1 MDLEYDSAAA
11 MAAATPLILLSIAIG
26 IVTIVALWK
35 VYLKAGEPGWAS
47 IVPFYNTY
55 VLFRIAGFNPWL
67 FLLMLIPLVNVVM
80 AILVSLRIGTAF
92 GKNALWSVFLLV
104 IFPTV
109 GYLILGFGSPQYVRA
124 RIV

>member
-1 MDLEYDSAAA
+1 MIRDGSGE
-11 MAAATPLILLSIAIG
+11 PLPILVQFGLNFPEMH
-26 IVTIVALWK
+26 VE
-35 VYLKAGEPGWAS
+35 AGEPGWAS
-47 IVPFYNTY
+47 IVPFYSTY

-67 FLLMLIPLVNVVM
+67 FLLMLVPLVNVVM

-92 GKNALWSVFLLV
+92 GRNVLWSVFLLV

-109 GYLILGFGSPQYVRA
+109 GYLILGFGSAQYVRA